1 MQRENMDIVDDWEM
15 DDWETCELTNVA
27 ANLKHKE
34 ERELEEKADH
44 KLTRELFE
52 MNHNTTTN
60 VNTIYVKPAQKV
72 NVSVKT
78 HVFKKKNNK
87 IEQQRQMQREKL
99 KRKQNNEEAFGD
111 YTDDTIDE
119 YCKIEDKY
127 T

>member
-15 DDWETCELTNVA
+15 DDWETCDLTNVA

-52 MNHNTTTN
+52 INSNN
-60 VNTIYVKPAQKV
+60 IVNTIYVKPAQK

-87 IEQQRQMQREKL
+87 IEQQRQMQRDKL
-99 KRKQNNEEAFGD
+99 KRKQNNEEVFGD

-119 YCKIEDKY
+119 YCKIEDRY